1 MDDIKTIGL
10 LNNLIIVNNDR
21 IEGYEMAIEETEEND
36 LKLLFSQ
43 FIQTSVKCKSELLSE
58 VRRLEAEAFISDRR
72 KASFFTAW
80 TEVKS
85 ALNSKNRKVIL
96 DACEE
101 GENVVKKNYEDT
113 IRDHGTDLS
122 INELA
127 MLKNQYMDLKNDHDR
142 VEAMGQSVVM

>member
-72 KASFFTAW
+72 KASFFITW

>member
-72 KASFFTAW
+72 KASFFTTW

>member
-21 IEGYEMAIEETEEND
+21 IEGYEIAIEETEEND

-72 KASFFTAW
+72 KASFFNTW
-80 TEVKS
+80 TEVKL

>member
-72 KASFFTAW
+72 IASFFTTW

>member
-36 LKLLFSQ
+36 LKLIFSQ

-72 KASFFTAW
+72 KASFFNTW
-80 TEVKS
+80 TEVKL

>member
-72 KASFFTAW
+72 KASFFTTW
-80 TEVKS
+80 TEVKL

>member
-72 KASFFTAW
+72 KASFFNTW
-80 TEVKS
+80 TEVKL

>member
-1 MDDIKTIGL
+1 MDVVKTIGL

-72 KASFFTAW
+72 IASFFTTW

-127 MLKNQYMDLKNDHDR
+127 MLKNQYMDLKSTLTI
-142 VEAMGQSVVM
+142 GFLP

>member
-1 MDDIKTIGL
+1 
-10 LNNLIIVNNDR
+10 
-21 IEGYEMAIEETEEND
+21 MAIEETEEND

-72 KASFFTAW
+72 IASFFTTW

>member
-72 KASFFTAW
+72 KASFFTTW
-80 TEVKS
+80 TEVKL

-101 GENVVKKNYEDT
+101 GENVVKKIMKILLEIMAPIY
-113 IRDHGTDLS
+113 R
-122 INELA
+122 
-127 MLKNQYMDLKNDHDR
+127 
-142 VEAMGQSVVM
+142 